1 MKELLTLGKDELEIA
16 YLAIA
21 EFALYLLIATAVVI
35 TAVYFIVKR
44 KKPSAIESFKKIT
57 LGLVLGFAITF
68 TAIIFYMQIARL
80 VIKDEVGAGFYL
92 ILGAVLVLVVG
103 AVFMYLKKPI
113 IALLAG
119 VLYAVLL
126 LAVLPREDGYEPLSP
141 WGMYL
146 STLALIAIVVLI
158 LFFLCRKQKSD
169 FNARSLAYAGIC
181 MALSYALSYIK
192 IFSMPLGGSITLA
205 SLLPLMIFSY
215 VFGAKK
221 GVFVGAL
228 YGVLQ
233 CLQSPQIYH
242 PVQVLIDYPIA
253 FAMIGLAGAFKDV
266 NFIKEDWLKFILGGL
281 LAVIMRYLSHVVS
294 GYFVFYSWSLYDN
307 AFLYSVV
314 YNAYCFIDYLLPC
327 IVAVFLF
334 KNKTFSAMLTS
345 LNATAGEQAE

>member
-1 MKELLTLGKDELEIA
+1 MKELLTLDKDVLEIA

-35 TAVYFIVKR
+35 TAVYFIIKG
-44 KKPSAIESFKKIT
+44 KKPSLLDGFKKIA
-57 LGLVLGFAITF
+57 LGLILGFALTF

-80 VIKDEVGAGFYL
+80 VIKDAIGLGFFL
-92 ILGAVLVLVVG
+92 ILGAVVVLVAG
-103 AVFMYLKKPI
+103 AVLMYLKKPLFALV
-113 IALLAG
+113 IA

-146 STLALIAIVVLI
+146 STLALIAIVSVLLI
-158 LFFLCRKQKSD
+158 LLCRKQKAS

-192 IFSMPLGGSITLA
+192 IFSMPLGGSVTLA
-205 SLLPLMIFSY
+205 SMLPLMVFSY
-215 VFGAKK
+215 AFGAKK

-253 FAMIGLAGAFKDV
+253 FAMIGLAGAFRDV
-266 NFIKEDWLKFILGGL
+266 KAIKQDYLKFLLGGL
-281 LAVIMRYLSHVVS
+281 LAVFMRYVAHVIS
-294 GYFVFYSWSLYDN
+294 GYFVFYSWALYDN
-307 AFLYSVV
+307 AFLYSVA
-314 YNAYCFIDYLLPC
+314 YNSYCFIDYVLPC
-327 IVAVFLF
+327 IVAVLLF
-334 KNKTFSAMLTS
+334 KNKAFSNLFESISSTEKS
-345 LNATAGEQAE
+345 N

>member
-1 MKELLTLGKDELEIA
+1 MKDLLTLDKDVLEIA

-21 EFALYLLIATAVVI
+21 EFVLYLLIATAVVI
-35 TAVYFIVKR
+35 TVVYFIVKR
-44 KKPSAIESFKKIT
+44 KKPEALETFKKIT
-57 LGLVLGFAITF
+57 LGLVLGFALTF
-68 TAIIFYMQIARL
+68 TAIIFYMQVARL
-80 VIKDEVGAGFYL
+80 VIKDAIDVNFYL
-92 ILGAVLVLVVG
+92 ILGAVVVLSVG
-103 AVFMYLKKPI
+103 AVLMYLKKPL
-113 IALLAG
+113 IALATAL
-119 VLYAVLL
+119 LYAVLL
-126 LAVLPREDGYEPLSP
+126 LAVLPSEDGYEPLSP

-146 STLALIAIVVLI
+146 STIALVAVVAVILI
-158 LFFLCRKQKSD
+158 LLCRKQKAT

-205 SLLPLMIFSY
+205 SMLPLMIFSY

-253 FAMIGLAGAFKDV
+253 FAMIGLSGAFKDV
-266 NFIKEDWLKFILGGL
+266 NVLKQDWLKFILGGL
-281 LAVIMRYLSHVVS
+281 LAVAMRYFAHVIS
-294 GYFVFYSWSLYDN
+294 GYFVFYSWALYDN

-334 KNKTFSAMLTS
+334 KNKSFTS
-345 LNATAGEQAE
+345 LVASVTPIEETSAE